1 MNQWKQIKRI
11 LNTFMD
17 TDDEWHSFIVG
28 FFEILCPW
36 PPRHGMSADY
46 YKDIV
51 NGEYHYYLGGRGA
64 GVIAW
69 IIIARLIQVLFF

>member
-1 MNQWKQIKRI
+1 MNRWKFIKSLFDTFI
-11 LNTFMD
+11 NTEN
-17 TDDEWHSFIVG
+17 EWHSFIIG

-36 PPRHGMSADY
+36 PPRHRMPADY
-46 YKDIV
+46 YKNIV